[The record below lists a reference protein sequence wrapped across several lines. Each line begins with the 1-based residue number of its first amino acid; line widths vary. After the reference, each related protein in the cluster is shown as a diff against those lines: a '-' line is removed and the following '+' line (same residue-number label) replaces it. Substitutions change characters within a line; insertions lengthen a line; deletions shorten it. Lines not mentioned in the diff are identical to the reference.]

1 MIRIVRALSCAAAL
15 IGAPAGA
22 PALAEGVAV
31 PPGAAVITVPGA
43 APDGSALT
51 VWTYRPAGLAPEDR
65 IVFVM
70 HGVLRNADVYRD
82 NWIEFAKQR
91 RFLLVVPEMTQR
103 QFPRDAG
110 YIFGN
115 MVDRAGRPKPPAEWA
130 WVTIEKVF
138 DAVRLGTG
146 SARRTYS
153 LFGHSAGA
161 QFVHRLVTYADNPRV
176 DVAIAA
182 NAGWYT
188 LPVMAEPFPYG
199 LKNSPIDEARVK
211 ANLAKPLVILLGD
224 RDTDPNH
231 PNLRRNAE
239 ADRQG
244 TNRFD
249 RGRNFHAVA
258 AAEAK
263 RLGVD
268 FGWKLVIV
276 PGVAHD
282 NAGMAAAAVEHLF
295 PAKK

>member
-1 MIRIVRALSCAAAL
+1 MIVRILIVCLAAAL
-15 IGAPAGA
+15 LPPRAG
-22 PALAEGVAV
+22 AEGVPV
-31 PPGAAVITVPGA
+31 PPGAAVIQVPGA
-43 APDGSALT
+43 APDGSAMT

-70 HGVLRNADVYRD
+70 HGVRRNADVYRD
-82 NWIEFAKQR
+82 NWVEHAKTH
-91 RFLLVVPEMTQR
+91 RFLLVVPEMTQA

-130 WVTIEKVF
+130 WRSIEKIF

-146 SARRTYS
+146 SARTTYS

-161 QFVHRLVTYADNPRV
+161 QFVHRLVTFAEAPRV
-176 DVAIAA
+176 DLALAA

-188 LPVMAEPFPYG
+188 LPRFVEAFPYG
-199 LKNSPIDEARVK
+199 LANGPIDEARLK

-224 RDTDPNH
+224 KDTDPNH

-249 RGRNFHAVA
+249 RGKNFLAVA
-258 AAEAK
+258 EAEAK
-263 RLGVD
+263 RLGVK
-268 FGWKLVIV
+268 FAWKLVVV

-282 NAGMAAAAVEHLF
+282 NAGMVDAAVRLLF
-295 PAKK
+295 PPKQ